1 MPINAVCSTRRSG
14 AIVSLKSS
22 DGILS
27 VGRGVRRGI
36 ERVVRHFFEFGVD
49 DEWERVVDA
58 VDDDEND
65 DTHLAASSRMR
76 HWPPVPLVP
85 SGEGRATIS
94 RKKVSP
100 RSVSLSCLGGR
111 SRKKNAPLVDRP
123 PSDLRECFYK
133 MRRFD
138 ATMCQKLPPV
148 KTNFR
153 ASSIY
158 DVLDDE
164 SHHTDWSSWTSRT
177 DTSRSTMREPFDG
190 DTGGGDDTGA
200 GGADEVVETGET
212 GETGESDAAES
223 RSVDRFTMF
232 PIRHAD
238 MWQMYKK
245 AVASFWTAEEVDLQD
260 DVKHWKTLTD
270 DERHFVSH
278 VLAFFSS
285 SDGIV
290 MENLAARFLTDVD
303 VPEARAFYSYQMFI
317 ETVHSEVY
325 AQLLDALVK
334 DMDERA
340 RLFRAIET
348 IPCIEAKAAWAM
360 RWIGSQSTFGE
371 RLVAFACVEGIFFSG
386 SFCAIFWLKKR
397 GLMPGLCFSNELI
410 SRDEGLH
417 RDFACLLHDHLAD
430 LGHEAPDVTRV
441 REIVGEAVEI
451 EKTFVC
457 EALPVRLVG
466 MNDELMSQ
474 YVEFVADHLL
484 SQLGVEKLYDAEN
497 PFEWMELIS
506 LQGKTNFFEK
516 RVGEYQK
523 NGIMSSLES
532 SQIAARA
539 QFTTDEDF

>member
-1 MPINAVCSTRRSG
+1 
-14 AIVSLKSS
+14 
-22 DGILS
+22 
-27 VGRGVRRGI
+27 
-36 ERVVRHFFEFGVD
+36 
-49 DEWERVVDA
+49 
-58 VDDDEND
+58 
-65 DTHLAASSRMR
+65 
-76 HWPPVPLVP
+76 
-85 SGEGRATIS
+85 
-94 RKKVSP
+94 
-100 RSVSLSCLGGR
+100 
-111 SRKKNAPLVDRP
+111 
-123 PSDLRECFYK
+123 
-133 MRRFD
+133 
-138 ATMCQKLPPV
+138 
-148 KTNFR
+148 
-153 ASSIY
+153 
-158 DVLDDE
+158 
-164 SHHTDWSSWTSRT
+164 
-177 DTSRSTMREPFDG
+177 MRESFDG
-190 DTGGGDDTGA
+190 DTGGVSAKVVDDAVAPSDGGDA
-200 GGADEVVETGET
+200 I
-212 GETGESDAAES
+212 DAAKS
-223 RSVDRFTMF
+223 RPLDRFTMF

-245 AVASFWTAEEVDLQD
+245 AVASFWTAEEIDLQD

-270 DERHFVSH
+270 DERRFVSH

-290 MENLAARFLTDVD
+290 MENLAARFLNDVD

-325 AQLLDALVK
+325 AQLLDVLVK
-334 DMDERA
+334 DGDERA

-348 IPCIEAKAAWAM
+348 IPCIESKAAWTM
-360 RWIGSQSTFGE
+360 RWIGSNSTFGE

-386 SFCAIFWLKKR
+386 SFCSIFWLKKR

-417 RDFACLLHDHLAD
+417 RDFACLLHGRLTE
-430 LGHEAPDVTRV
+430 LGHDAPDVSRV
-441 REIVGEAVEI
+441 REIVREAVEI
-451 EKTFVC
+451 EKSFVC

-523 NGIMSSLES
+523 NGVMSSFDS
-532 SQIAARA
+532 SQTNAGVGLGGIANRA
-539 QFTTDEDF
+539 FTMDEDF